1 MKKYLYIALA
11 ALGMM
16 GCSDDTFEQD
26 GEGVG
31 YLRLELGKV
40 DVELSSLTK
49 AEADPLP
56 NDLVPAKADFM
67 VDVKMGGKSVDGF
80 PKQYSEIG
88 SGGIELK
95 AGTYTV
101 IAYHGE
107 DEPIQA
113 TPYFEGSSTVQIN
126 PGQATHAEIEAALA
140 NAMLV
145 PTVSESLQKHY
156 SDWTLTAIVGDASL
170 TLADNENADGYL
182 FVQAERA
189 VNAAFEGTNLLGNK
203 TTHEWTVISSAAKQT
218 RYVIQCD
225 PDLSISFGLK
235 AVAEHTTDNLG
246 YLNGTKVSLSFENLS
261 NVPVSLISD
270 WKATLVNAS
279 GEEVRSYSTNDFT
292 NTEMEVVN
300 DWTYLPQGNY
310 TLKYSYTIDGETMNE
325 DATVPQTITMPQP
338 TFNIEV
344 TAQTSYSV
352 YTSQG
357 AAAANEKDGSG
368 IFDIAATTNI
378 SPDILNNDKYSNLL
392 SITYSLDSGESSR
405 EGSPVFQNLQW
416 GKRTLTAFAMFDG
429 SNDASSIDCDVT
441 GIPYRGDYSSESPQF
456 DDTKNSWISVGDGE
470 YWGGHGYILFQY
482 YKTFLWDDL
491 KYNCY
496 VFSPAF
502 QVPNMVD
509 ISYSTKVVY
518 FTTGSAS
525 RSIEVYTGVSE
536 RTDNNVKDK
545 TESIDRVYVR
555 PGGSPDENQFTIIS
569 DNTTIGNNYRVC
581 ISHDGQKDENQAEN
595 WLTFKSLE
603 VLYR

>member
-189 VNAAFEGTNLLGNK
+189 VNAVFQGTNLLENK

-225 PDLSISFGLK
+225 PDLSVFSNIKISATATHTYAEGTLTGTD
-235 AVAEHTTDNLG
+235 VALNLAANG
-246 YLNGTKVSLSFENLS
+246 APLELVDGWNIQLLYNNTAIRSYTAKPENGTLMDV
-261 NVPVSLISD
+261 
-270 WKATLVNAS
+270 
-279 GEEVRSYSTNDFT
+279 TNDWPYVPHGST
-292 NTEMEVVN
+292 LAASIHLKTGEMINLTSVAIEEIP
-300 DWTYLPQGNY
+300 DPEFST
-310 TLKYSYTIDGETMNE
+310 
-325 DATVPQTITMPQP
+325 TVSA
-338 TFNIEV
+338 N
-344 TAQTSYSV
+344 TSYSV
-352 YTSQG
+352 YKSSG
-357 AAAANEKDGSG
+357 ADAANTKDGSS
-368 IFDIAATTNI
+368 IFDINATATIASEI
-378 SPDILNNDKYSNLL
+378 SGNSNYSDILKV
-392 SITYSLDSGESSR
+392 TYTTDSGQSTEELPFGTASELNSLAW
-405 EGSPVFQNLQW
+405 Q
-416 GKRTLTAFAMFDG
+416 KHALTATVSFDG
-429 SNDASSIDCDVT
+429 VEKTSLPVECDVT
-441 GIPYRGDYSSESPQF
+441 GLPYRAEP
-456 DDTKNSWISVGDGE
+456 
-470 YWGGHGYILFQY
+470 
-482 YKTFLWDDL
+482 
-491 KYNCY
+491 
-496 VFSPAF
+496 P
-502 QVPNMVD
+502 
-509 ISYSTKVVY
+509 
-518 FTTGSAS
+518 
-525 RSIEVYTGVSE
+525 R
-536 RTDNNVKDK
+536 
-545 TESIDRVYVR
+545 
-555 PGGSPDENQFTIIS
+555 
-569 DNTTIGNNYRVC
+569 NTGNNPWRIIQNGTINYIEFNDTYVLLR
-581 ISHDGQKDENQAEN
+581 SDGSDPIIGSSPFYIPDNINFKLQSKYKKNGAKSTSYQYEVNLLSGNEIKDRICYNDAKEVKEYIVEGHQ
-595 WLTFKSLE
+595 TFTPTNNAVSCRFEAQWGLLGTNANLIYVYIDYE
-603 VLYR
+603 